1 MAVFVRGAF
10 GKLVLLTFIVLA
22 VGCESPPQ
30 LKPLPQEAVIV
41 AFGDSLTRG
50 TGAGTGESYPE
61 VLGHLLQRKVINA
74 GIPGEVSAKGLD
86 RLPGVL
92 QRYQPNLVIL
102 CHGGNDFLRRLDRDR
117 TIANIQ
123 AMVSLIRERGSDVIL
138 IGVPQ
143 LGLFLNPP
151 EFYQEIA
158 LTHQVP
164 YEGEIVSTLLSD
176 DQLKSDAIH
185 PNAQGYRLMAEAIHN
200 LIRDT
205 KGI

>member
-1 MAVFVRGAF
+1 MNLFLRRGL
-10 GKLVLLTFIVLA
+10 GQLVLLALVVVT

-30 LKPLPQEAVIV
+30 LKLLPPEAVIV

-50 TGAGTGESYPE
+50 TGAGKGESYPE
-61 VLGHLLQRKVINA
+61 VLGQLLRRKVINA

-92 QRYQPNLVIL
+92 ERYQPNLVIL

-123 AMVSLIRERGSDVIL
+123 AMVSMIRERGSDVIL
-138 IGVPQ
+138 VGVPQ
-143 LGLFLNPP
+143 PGFFLEPP
-151 EFYQEIA
+151 EFYRDIA
-158 LTHQVP
+158 LSHQVP
-164 YEGEIVSTLLSD
+164 YEGEIVSALLND
-176 DQLKSDAIH
+176 DQLKSDTIH
-185 PNAQGYRLMAEAIHN
+185 PNAQGYRLMAKAIHN
-200 LIRDT
+200 LIQDS